1 MHYYKRNIG
10 DYAKKAGRLSML
22 EHGAYTLLI
31 DSCYDRERFPTEDD
45 AIDWCWARTE
55 AEITAVKFVLS
66 RFFDLV
72 DGKYVQSRISDEI
85 AKYHR
90 NAEINSRIAT
100 EREAKRTNRATTV
113 NESTTVEHEP
123 PPNQE
128 PLTINQEPL
137 TKSKSKRAAF
147 PCPAGVDEQ
156 VWSDWLE
163 IRKAK
168 RQPLTKTALQGIE
181 KEASNAGYSLADALS
196 ECCKNGWASF
206 KASWLHE
213 RKQGNTQVAE
223 TAYQRSMRLRM
234 QEAVPQIAAVDPSI
248 PAGDFF
254 RTIEMVEVVR

>member
-1 MHYYKRNIG
+1 
-10 DYAKKAGRLSML
+10 ML

-31 DSCYDRERFPTEDD
+31 DSCYDRERFPTEDE
-45 AIDWCWARTE
+45 AIDWCWARTD

-72 DGKYVQSRISDEI
+72 DGKYVQSRISDEV

-100 EREAKRTNRATTV
+100 EREAKRTNRADTV
-113 NESTTVEHEP
+113 NEPTTVEHEP

-128 PLTINQEPL
+128 PLTTNHKPL
-137 TKSKSKRAAF
+137 TKIKGKRAAF

-168 RQPLTKTALQGIE
+168 RSPLTQTTLEGIAKKAASAGFTVGEALVI
-181 KEASNAGYSLADALS
+181 
-196 ECCKNGWASF
+196 CCERGWASF
-206 KASWLHE
+206 DPSWLHE
-213 RKQGNTQVAE
+213 NKVGNTHAAE
-223 TAYQRSMRLRM
+223 TPYQRSMRLRM